1 MLVKT
6 SALHLTLSLFAKDYV
21 WCVRSVIY
29 MNKARKRGDASSC
42 LSDLRPNQH
51 LWSNYKTKMIKNS
64 LIVPLLAMNIS
75 SRRCQSGLG
84 RSYAIII

>member
-1 MLVKT
+1 
-6 SALHLTLSLFAKDYV
+6 
-21 WCVRSVIY
+21 

-64 LIVPLLAMNIS
+64 LIVPLAVNIS
-75 SRRCQSGLG
+75 SRRCQAWSWTLLC
-84 RSYAIII
+84 YNYLTDQTLHT